1 MRFSAKTL
9 GISIGIALLAGFLI
23 GFIPQHMSRVSMAQ
37 AKDRESAQL
46 GRAQEQLALTG
57 FKNRIAMVYVEA
69 EKKNFAQASS
79 LASSL
84 FTAMQSY
91 SEQTS
96 DSRVQQDLSAL
107 LNQRDAIIAGLAKG
121 DEATTG
127 QLQQVFLKMQSLKP
141 STSSGL

>member
-9 GISIGIALLAGFLI
+9 GISIGTALLAGFLI
-23 GFIPQHMSRVSMAQ
+23 GFIPQHVSRVSVAQ
-37 AKDRESAQL
+37 AKDQESAQL

-57 FKNRIAMVYVEA
+57 FKNRIAIVYVEA

-79 LASSL
+79 DASNL

-91 SEQTS
+91 SERTS
-96 DSRVQQDLSAL
+96 DSRVHQDLSAL

-121 DEATTG
+121 DEAIAG
-127 QLQQVFLKMQSLKP
+127 QLQQIFLKMQSVKP
-141 STSSGL
+141 STSSEP